1 MNGVRIGVG
10 REEKTYKTT
19 PKVSRLSPGRTG
31 GIYRDEEQVSREQGG
46 KTMSSI

>member
-31 GIYRDEEQVSREQGG
+31 GIYEMRSRSAESREGRQ
-46 KTMSSI
+46 